1 MTPPNYMKVF
11 TEFFLG
17 FDDRFALQ
25 YMLLSNLSGT
35 YIGNRVI
42 KSTSTHS
49 LDLFCF
55 TGTMKYIYCSLYQS
69 KNLIFTQNS
78 KYYRDQCHASIHK
91 LKHTDITCID
101 RSIHSFLGFY
111 FSPNFCTRTAKIYK
125 DKWTRLHVSIILA
138 KGKKENDY
146 RELCL

>member
-1 MTPPNYMKVF
+1 
-11 TEFFLG
+11 
-17 FDDRFALQ
+17 
-25 YMLLSNLSGT
+25 
-35 YIGNRVI
+35 
-42 KSTSTHS
+42 
-49 LDLFCF
+49 
-55 TGTMKYIYCSLYQS
+55 MKYIIYCSLYQS
-69 KNLIFTQNS
+69 KKPNIYTELKILIKT
-78 KYYRDQCHASIHK
+78 RDQCHATIHK
-91 LKHTDITCID
+91 LNHTDITGID

>member
-1 MTPPNYMKVF
+1 
-11 TEFFLG
+11 
-17 FDDRFALQ
+17 
-25 YMLLSNLSGT
+25 
-35 YIGNRVI
+35 
-42 KSTSTHS
+42 
-49 LDLFCF
+49 
-55 TGTMKYIYCSLYQS
+55 MKYIYCSLYQS

-111 FSPNFCTRTAKIYK
+111 FSPNFCTRTAKTCKIYK

-138 KGKKENDY
+138 KGKRRMIIENSVY
-146 RELCL
+146 KSACICIANLLCKLWLIRGSISCRIDNASIYTWKKKQHTIQYYYFRLGSCPI